1 MHTPY
6 ITSHRCQDDL
16 HMFDIIKTLKKPF
29 FNNAYEKRSYL
40 FLLRNIY
47 ITTQYWY
54 ENKGL
59 TFFFDTRLNKNTCS
73 TYLYFALSL
82 SLSLSVSLFL
92 YLSVGD
98 NNRMNWLSIK
108 YIDRILL
115 RKIKFKKSLYYDS
128 VYLYILYKSICIS
141 LLLILKYYTSIRYQF
156 VWATIKLASQ
166 LLIIIQRRMPSK
178 IMIEKIII
186 SNKICMRRKS
196 DHERSNQH
204 YQKMSHS

>member
-1 MHTPY
+1 MPTKKEVICFYWEIY
-6 ITSHRCQDDL
+6 ISRHNTD
-16 HMFDIIKTLKKPF
+16 MKTKAWPF
-29 FNNAYEKRSYL
+29 FL
-40 FLLRNIY
+40 
-47 ITTQYWY
+47 TQD
-54 ENKGL
+54 L
-59 TFFFDTRLNKNTCS
+59 TKIHVLHIS
-73 TYLYFALSL
+73 ISLSL